1 MLENVCKSF
10 KKKEILHHITL
21 KLDKGIYGLLGP
33 NGAGK
38 TTLMRC
44 LVGLYEADSG
54 EICMDEELKKRGI
67 GYLPQSFGLH
77 GNLTVYENLEYLA
90 ALKKVPDKG
99 LSEHILNCIETVNL
113 TEQKDMKCKKLSGGM
128 LRRLGIAQ
136 TLLGDPGI
144 IILDEPTVGLDPEE
158 RLRMKQLMRQVG
170 KKSMLLISTHIVEDM
185 ESLCDE
191 VIIMNQGSIL
201 KQGSQQEI
209 LRHAEHKVYTIP
221 VKEEGEI
228 DGEYSVLRSFQKDGQ
243 EYYRLV
249 CEKEQDRQWE
259 EEVTLEDAYICLL
272 KGFENKMK

>member
-1 MLENVCKSF
+1 MGIVLGNVCKSF
-10 KKKEILHHITL
+10 KKKEVLHQVTL
-21 KLDKGIYGLLGP
+21 ELDQGIYGLLGP

-44 LVGLYEADSG
+44 LVGLHKVDSG
-54 EICMDEELKKRGI
+54 EICMDEEIKKRGI

-90 ALKKVPDKG
+90 ALKKLSDKG
-99 LSEHILNCIETVNL
+99 LTEHILNCIETVNL

-136 TLLGDPGI
+136 ALLGDPGI

-158 RLRMKQLMRQVG
+158 RLRIKQLMRQVG

-185 ESLCDE
+185 ESLCDR

-201 KQGSQQEI
+201 KQDSQQEI
-209 LRHAEHKVYTIP
+209 LKYAEHKIYTILA
-221 VKEEGEI
+221 EEAEHI
-228 DGEYSVLRSFQKDGQ
+228 TGEYSVLRSFQREGK
-243 EYYRLV
+243 EYYRIV
-249 CEKEQDRQWE
+249 CEKEQSME
-259 EEVTLEDAYICLL
+259 CEKEVTLEDAYICLL
-272 KGFENKMK
+272 KGF